1 MLILMLLLVLTGTAN
16 GADIY
21 DEQSNRIGRTEERQG
36 RIEVYDTQ
44 SNRIGEGLR
53 QPDGSI
59 DFRDPQGNRIGRTG
73 PPSTDGSVRFDDARS
88 NRVGQGKPDATGRYQ
103 YEDRGSTRRGSGDAS
118 GPVWFQRGQRK

>member
-1 MLILMLLLVLTGTAN
+1 MRILMLLLVLTGTAS

-44 SNRIGEGLR
+44 SNRIGEGVR

-59 DFRDPQGNRIGRTG
+59 DFRDPQGHRVGRTG
-73 PPSTDGSVRFDDARS
+73 PPSADGSVRFDDAAS
-88 NRVGQGKPDATGRYQ
+88 NRLGQGRPDAAGRHQ
-103 YEDRGSTRRGSGDAS
+103 YEDRGSARRGSGDAS
-118 GPVWFQRGQRK
+118 GPVWLQRGLRK